1 MGLQSATQGVSI
13 RFSVVAIFTLSTTL
27 LAALAIGLHYY
38 FGSGLAKDAAGQL
51 YANVAQAAAEE
62 IVSFGDTTA
71 DIAELLA
78 IYPEVAAAGSG
89 ASQLRLFAMTLSQH
103 PAFFVLD

>member
-51 YANVAQAAAEE
+51 YADD
-62 IVSFGDTTA
+62 GW
-71 DIAELLA
+71 
-78 IYPEVAAAGSG
+78 P
-89 ASQLRLFAMTLSQH
+89 
-103 PAFFVLD
+103 